1 MLIYNYGLFWK
12 ANDVHWGKSGKGNAG
27 HLLGVYAKNS
37 DYVVDF
43 REQSGIY
50 VLQSNFS
57 VVYVGQAGYGHQKL
71 FDRLK
76 MHLFDHLSGRWDTF
90 SWFGT
95 RSVKENCEL
104 KAEKSGYASSHDLL
118 LNHLEAIL
126 ISTTEPALNRQ
137 SGKFGENV
145 EQYLQ
150 YRDEDF
156 LGPMQEE
163 MIRELWKALQTQNG
177 RRK

>member
-12 ANDVHWGKSGKGNAG
+12 ACDVHWGSPGKGKAG
-27 HLLGVYAKNS
+27 HLKGVYSRNS
-37 DYVVDF
+37 EYVVDF
-43 REQSGIY
+43 RTQSGIY
-50 VLQSNFS
+50 VLQSNFN

-76 MHLFDHLSGRWDTF
+76 MHLSDHLSGRWNTF

-95 RSVKENCEL
+95 RSVNDSSRRL
-104 KAEKSGYASSHDLL
+104 KAEKSRYASQHNML
-118 LNHLEAIL
+118 LNHLEAVL
-126 ISTTEPALNRQ
+126 IATAEPPLNRQ

-150 YRDEDF
+150 YRDEAL
-156 LGPMQEE
+156 LGPSAETMLKEVWARMKTE
-163 MIRELWKALQTQNG
+163 K
-177 RRK
+177 